1 MPAKERSLAVKKCS
15 EIRGQCSA
23 NCRSSPSTITQHV
36 TSLSRMEDYDRICHL
51 SNWRWF
57 TIRWY
62 TLVYALKYKQLLS
75 ALLKVTQ
82 SFIWCT
88 RQNIKIC
95 KRLREKHPPYLFFL
109 KETRNPN
116 HWTED
121 SRRRSYDVTS
131 VSRMETSDD
140 RLMAAI
146 IDRHFE
152 SGIVHVQS
160 PQKSGSASL
169 PRAMKSGN
177 CITQ

>member
-1 MPAKERSLAVKKCS
+1 MPAKERSLAGKKCS

-140 RLMAAI
+140 RL
-146 IDRHFE
+146 E
-152 SGIVHVQS
+152 SSLHGSLNANRNHVTS
-160 PQKSGSASL
+160 TSL
-169 PRAMKSGN
+169 SWTNK
-177 CITQ
+177 

>member
-1 MPAKERSLAVKKCS
+1 MVGRY
-15 EIRGQCSA
+15 
-23 NCRSSPSTITQHV
+23 STITQHV

-140 RLMAAI
+140 RVGKRSNLF
-146 IDRHFE
+146 DWQ
-152 SGIVHVQS
+152 V
-160 PQKSGSASL
+160 SANWL
-169 PRAMKSGN
+169 PRPHV
-177 CITQ
+177 ITFCGRASYWTQGLHDK